1 MESSGNEKPECENSG
16 FLQLRLTAAMGK
28 VEKNKGSFSK
38 KEASIIATWNV
49 MVFIC
54 IEYFALL

>member
-1 MESSGNEKPECENSG
+1 VESSGNEKPECENSG

-38 KEASIIATWNV
+38 KEASIIAT
-49 MVFIC
+49 
-54 IEYFALL
+54 